1 MLKRLHI
8 RNVALVDELNLGFG
22 PGLNVITGETG
33 AGKSILIGS
42 IGLALGD
49 RAHPDIVSEIPAE
62 IEADFQTSAEMRS
75 LKREVRPDGRT
86 RAWLDGA
93 ASTIGSLKE
102 EAGRWV
108 ELTAQ
113 REGITLL
120 DEATHLGHLDRFAG
134 LTSDAE
140 RLVTLHARW
149 QAMTAQLVATEQKIA
164 RFRES
169 EELARFQLD
178 EIEALNPK
186 AGEDVVLEKEIRLLE
201 GAETLIVGLG
211 QAVDRLDQGEEPL
224 SDSLAEIINQLRGLS
239 KIDGELKP
247 TVETLADALEA
258 VRQSANDLAD
268 RRDTVSLDPERLE
281 EVRARHNQLNKL
293 IRKYGGTMDK
303 LLETREQ
310 LRGRQQG
317 TEDLEKLRNELKKQ
331 IAAHL
336 EVWEGVCDRVS
347 TRRHQAAPKMG
358 AEIETGLKSVGI
370 QHPVFLIEWMEEEGD
385 RVVFPSVGEKR
396 VGPLGWDRIEF
407 LASFNPGHEPKS
419 IARVASGGE
428 LSRVML
434 LLKGLD
440 PPEGNPPVL
449 IFDEI
454 DTGISGKTARQ
465 VGMRLKELS
474 KIRQVIL
481 VTHLAQIASLAD
493 HHIVVEKL
501 TDPGSTQVN
510 AREVAVGSSEHV
522 DEIARLVGGDTIT
535 DSARAT
541 ARELIGAPE

>member
-8 RNVALVDELNLGFG
+8 RNVALVVELDMTFG

-49 RAHPDIVSEIPAE
+49 RAHPDVVGDTPAE
-62 IEADFQTSAEMRS
+62 IEADFEGTSEARS

-149 QAMTAQLVATEQKIA
+149 QAMTAQLATTEQKIA

-178 EIEALNPK
+178 EIEAFDPK
-186 AGEDVVLEKEIRLLE
+186 KEEDVELEKEIRLLE

-211 QAVDRLDQGEEPL
+211 QAVDRLDQSEEPL
-224 SDSLAEIINQLRGLS
+224 SDALAEVINQLRALE
-239 KIDGELKP
+239 KIDGELKT
-247 TVETLADALEA
+247 TVDTLSEALGA
-258 VRQSANDLAD
+258 MRQASVDLAD
-268 RRDTVSLDPERLE
+268 RRDNVALDPERLS

-303 LLETREQ
+303 LLETRDQ

-317 TEDLEKLRNELKKQ
+317 TEELEILRDELKRQ
-331 IAAHL
+331 IDAHL
-336 EVWEGVCDRVS
+336 EIWEGVCDRVS
-347 TRRHQAAPKMG
+347 LRRRKASPKMG
-358 AEIETGLKSVGI
+358 GEMEKGLKSVGV
-370 QHPVFLIEWMEEEGD
+370 QHPVFRIEWIDEEGD
-385 RVVFPSVGEKR
+385 RVVFPTVGEKR

-407 LASFNPGHEPKS
+407 LTSFNPGHEPKPL
-419 IARVASGGE
+419 ARVASGGE

-465 VGMRLKELS
+465 VGVRLKELA

-501 TDPGSTQVN
+501 TDPGSTTVRVRQVDI
-510 AREVAVGSSEHV
+510 GSGEQV
-522 DEIARLVGGDTIT
+522 EEIARLVGGDTIT

-541 ARELIGAPE
+541 ARELIGKG